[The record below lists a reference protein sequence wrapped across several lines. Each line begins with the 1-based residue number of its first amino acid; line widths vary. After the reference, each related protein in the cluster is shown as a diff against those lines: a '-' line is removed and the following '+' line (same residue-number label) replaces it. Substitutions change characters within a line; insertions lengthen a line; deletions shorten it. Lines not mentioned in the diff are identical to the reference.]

1 MLEPPSVPVAVEAGD
16 RLAALATPTGA
27 LGRLG
32 ELAVW
37 WSAVSGACPP
47 PVPERVRATVFAGDH
62 GVAAHGVSAYP
73 AAVTP
78 AMVHLLRAGR
88 ATASALAAAHGVDL
102 RVVDV
107 AVGRPSAPI
116 HLADA
121 ISRAEAQ
128 EALGLGLREAAAD
141 AAGGAQLLVVGE
153 VGIANTT
160 PAAAL
165 VSALLDLRA
174 VEVTGRGTGVDD
186 EGLARKVAVVT
197 GAVRRVGERAADPVE
212 ALAALGG
219 ADLAAMTGYVVGAA
233 RAGVPVLLD
242 GVVTLATAL
251 VAERLEPGV
260 IAWCAAGHRSTEPAA
275 VAALDALGLE
285 PLLGLGMRLGEGSGA
300 LAAVPLV
307 RSAAVLLRDVALLAD
322 VLPGELP

>member
-1 MLEPPSVPVAVEAGD
+1 VTPVLAPPSVPVAAEAAD
-16 RLAALATPTGA
+16 RLAALATPAGA

-32 ELAVW
+32 ALAVW

-47 PVPERVRATVFAGDH
+47 PVPQRVRAVVFAGDH

-78 AMVHLLRAGR
+78 AMVDLLRAGR
-88 ATASALAAAHGVDL
+88 ATASALAAAHDVDL
-102 RVVDV
+102 RVLDV

-121 ISRAEAQ
+121 VSPAEAE
-128 EALGLGLREAAAD
+128 EALALGLREAAAD
-141 AAGGAQLLVVGE
+141 AAAGAQLLVVGE
-153 VGIANTT
+153 VGIGNTT

-165 VSALLDLRA
+165 VSALLGRPA
-174 VEVTGRGTGVDD
+174 AEVTGRGTGVDD
-186 EGLARKVAVVT
+186 EGLARKVAVVA
-197 GAVRRVGERAADPVE
+197 GAVERVGERAQDPVE

-219 ADLAAMTGYVVGAA
+219 ADLAAMTGYVAGAA

-242 GVVTLATAL
+242 GVVTLAATL

-260 IAWCAAGHRSTEPAA
+260 VACCAAGHRSTEPAA
-275 VAALDALGLE
+275 AAALDALGLE
-285 PLLGLGMRLGEGSGA
+285 PLLDLGMGLGEGTGA

-322 VLPGELP
+322 VLP